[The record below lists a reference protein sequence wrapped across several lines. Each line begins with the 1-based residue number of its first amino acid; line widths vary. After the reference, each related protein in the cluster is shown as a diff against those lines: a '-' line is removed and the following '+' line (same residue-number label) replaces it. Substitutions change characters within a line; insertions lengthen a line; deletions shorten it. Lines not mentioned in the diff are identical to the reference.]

1 MDTFKKAKSTMQK
14 IAADGD
20 WRLASEWLNALLEAE
35 NLKLFRKSPSPY
47 VPLEEVFDDVA
58 KLTVLTTSLH
68 PATVS
73 SDVLID
79 GIFFYDVAE
88 GLMAMYTYGEFSI
101 RYIPKVRRAETS
113 LRRVKEILEEVGIIR
128 GDVLTGL
135 GQMAAKS
142 LLSYV
147 VRRGI
152 TVESIYLSALIAF
165 TLFAEMRHFSGSG
178 REILMEAV
186 ARHRRLTDTVKEWLR
201 MSPKLYHK
209 DVQLF
214 YEWEDAVKDFAVMRA
229 EKEED
234 FRFLI

>member
-1 MDTFKKAKSTMQK
+1 MGPFQIAKNVMQK
-14 IAADGD
+14 IAAGGD
-20 WRLASEWLNALLEAE
+20 WKLASEFLQGLLQDE
-35 NLKLFRKSPSPY
+35 NLLRFKKSPSFL

-58 KLTVLTTSLH
+58 RLTVFTMSLH
-68 PATVS
+68 PPIIS
-73 SDVLID
+73 PDVLID

-88 GLMAMYTYGEFSI
+88 GLMAMYTHGEFSI
-101 RYIPKVRRAETS
+101 RYMPKARQRETS

-152 TVESIYLSALIAF
+152 TVEGIYLSALIAF
-165 TLFAEMRHFSGSG
+165 TLFAEMRNFSGSG
-178 REILMEAV
+178 REVLMEAA
-186 ARHRRLTDTVKEWLR
+186 ARHRRLSDTVREWLR
-201 MSPKLYHK
+201 TSPKLYQR
-209 DVQLF
+209 DLLLF

>member
-1 MDTFKKAKSTMQK
+1 MGPFQKAKSTMQK

-20 WRLASEWLNALLEAE
+20 WKLASEWLHALLEAE
-35 NLKLFRKSPSPY
+35 DLRRFKKSPSFL

-58 KLTVLTTSLH
+58 KLTVFTASLH
-68 PATVS
+68 PPTVS
-73 SDVLID
+73 PDVLLD

-88 GLMAMYTYGEFSI
+88 GLMAMYTHGEFSI
-101 RYIPKVRRAETS
+101 RYKARPAETS

-147 VRRGI
+147 ARRGI
-152 TVESIYLSALIAF
+152 TVEGIYLSALIAF
-165 TLFAEMRHFSGSG
+165 TLFAEMRNFGGSGSAV
-178 REILMEAV
+178 LMEAA
-186 ARHRRLTDTVKEWLR
+186 ARHRRLSDTVKEWLR
-201 MSPKLYHK
+201 TSPKLYQR
-209 DVQLF
+209 DLLLF
-214 YEWEDAVKDFAVMRA
+214 YEWEDALKDFAIMHA
-229 EKEED
+229 EKEEV